1 MVFRKSKKR
10 VAYELGRS
18 GEEVALEYLHKNKFR
33 IIERGFRFLR
43 GEIDLIGWDGTT
55 LVFIEVK
62 TRHESSFGY
71 PEESVN
77 LAKRNQL
84 RRIARGYLLKNTLED
99 VECRFDVLALTIKYS
114 GSWSIN
120 HIKDAF

>member
-1 MVFRKSKKR
+1 MVFRKRKKR
-10 VAYELGRS
+10 DAYELGRS
-18 GEEVALEYLHKNKFR
+18 GEEVALEYLCKNRYK

-43 GEIDLIGWDGTT
+43 GEIDLIARDGPT

-62 TRHESSFGY
+62 TRHVSSFGY

-77 LAKRNQL
+77 FAKRSQI

-99 VECRFDVLALTIKYS
+99 VECRFDVLTLTIEYS
-114 GSWSIN
+114 GHWSIN
-120 HIKDAF
+120 HIKNAF

>member
-1 MVFRKSKKR
+1 MVFRKSKKIK
-10 VAYELGRS
+10 AYELGKS
-18 GEEVALEYLHKNKFR
+18 GEDVALEYLHKNKFR
-33 IIERGFRFLR
+33 VIDKGFRFLR
-43 GEIDLIGWDGTT
+43 GEIDLIAWDGLT

-62 TRHESSFGY
+62 TRHLSPFGH

-77 LAKRNQL
+77 PAKRNQI

-99 VECRFDVLALTIKYS
+99 VECRFDVLTLTIDNL